1 MFNETLVESSPALRR
16 RRHWPTF
23 AAFAL
28 QIAVAAA
35 LLVIPLFYV
44 GAIPLAQRV
53 RLATP
58 VTVTPVVQTQA
69 TTSPAGGGG
78 GGHPVPQQ
86 VILLAS
92 NSSHPV
98 LFPSRTDGPPEP
110 PTDFNLPGD
119 PRLPPGVSGPGNGPG
134 SGSNVRLDDEKK
146 RIKRSTLDE
155 GLLVSKIVPEYP
167 IIAKR
172 VGVQGDVKLH
182 AIISRDGTIQSLNL
196 ISGHPLLVVA
206 AMDAVK
212 QWRYRPYYLNGE
224 AVEVETYITVT
235 FRKTI

>member
-1 MFNETLVESSPALRR
+1 MFNENLVESSPALRR

-28 QIAVAAA
+28 QLVVAAA

-44 GAIPLAQRV
+44 GVLPQNV
-53 RLATP
+53 RLTTP
-58 VTVTPVVQTQA
+58 ITVMPVVHELVERTP
-69 TTSPAGGGG
+69 SGGGG
-78 GGHPVPQQ
+78 TPYTQRTVL
-86 VILLAS
+86 IAS
-92 NSSHPV
+92 NDQRSLLLRFRDPRHEPQ
-98 LFPSRTDGPPEP
+98 TDGPQ
-110 PTDFNLPGD
+110 TQTIVGGGD
-119 PRLPPGVSGPGNGPG
+119 TRLPPGIGDGPATG
-134 SGSNVRLDDEKK
+134 SKPRLDDEKK
-146 RIKRSTLDE
+146 RIRRSSLDE

-172 VGVQGDVKLH
+172 TGVQGDVKLH
-182 AIISRDGTIQSLNL
+182 AIIARDGTIQSLNL

-235 FRKTI
+235 FRKTN

>member
-1 MFNETLVESSPALRR
+1 MFNENLVESSPALRR

-28 QIAVAAA
+28 QLAVAAA

-44 GAIPLAQRV
+44 GVLPQNV
-53 RLATP
+53 RLTTP
-58 VTVTPVVQTQA
+58 VTIMPVIHEAVARQT
-69 TTSPAGGGG
+69 SGGGG
-78 GGHPVPQQ
+78 GGGVVLPHTVT
-86 VILLAS
+86 LLAS
-92 NSSHPV
+92 NN
-98 LFPSRTDGPPEP
+98 LRPSFFHRGTDDTSVAPPAI
-110 PTDFNLPGD
+110 TGIGD
-119 PRLPPGVSGPGNGPG
+119 PRLPPGIGNGPG
-134 SGSNVRLDDEKK
+134 PGSNVRLDDEKK
-146 RIKRSTLDE
+146 RIRRSMLDE
-155 GLLVSKIVPEYP
+155 GLLISKIVPEYP

-172 VGVQGDVKLH
+172 TGVQGDVKLH
-182 AIISRDGTIQSLNL
+182 AIIARDGTIQSLNL

-235 FRKTI
+235 FRKTN

>member
-1 MFNETLVESSPALRR
+1 MFNENLVESSPALRR

-28 QIAVAAA
+28 QLAVAAA

-44 GAIPLAQRV
+44 GVLPQNV
-53 RLATP
+53 RLSPPITIM
-58 VTVTPVVQTQA
+58 PVVHELVERA
-69 TTSPAGGGG
+69 PSGGGG
-78 GGHPVPQQ
+78 GVDLLPRPA

-92 NSSHPV
+92 NDSHSILLPH
-98 LFPSRTDGPPEP
+98 RTTEDNASDGPPRI
-110 PTDFNLPGD
+110 DGGGD
-119 PRLPPGVSGPGNGPG
+119 SRLPIGLGDGPGPA
-134 SGSNVRLDDEKK
+134 SNARLDDEKK
-146 RIKRSTLDE
+146 RIRRSSLDE

-172 VGVQGDVKLH
+172 TGVQGDVKLH
-182 AIISRDGTIQSLNL
+182 AIIARDGTIQSLNL

-235 FRKTI
+235 FRKTN